1 MIGRT
6 ILITAGVDS
15 CPSGSGNEPSRQ
27 RPPSR
32 GREQRWVVGQFGELV
47 AQLPPALECV
57 NDACGERHRAGWVFD
72 HRLDG

>member
-6 ILITAGVDS
+6 ILITAVPDS
-15 CPSGSGNEPSRQ
+15 CPSASGNEAVAPA
-27 RPPSR
+27 PAKP
-32 GREQRWVVGQFGELV
+32 REPKWVVGQLGDLV
-47 AQLPPALECV
+47 APLPPALECV